1 MRTIWKVIKHDLR
14 STLAQ
19 PSFWILTMIMPLL
32 LLGLQGYGLIRANAL
47 AGVAGQRALEE
58 RPEPG
63 PIGLVDESGLI
74 AEIPAPIPP
83 DAFVRFGD
91 LGTARSALMGGE
103 VEQVV
108 VVPADYVASGDVIAY
123 DQDFQLLRSG
133 EGAGITFESD
143 RAWMLPYLLNYAL
156 TGADETLATAL
167 QNPTPGDLA
176 ERHVLRPPPEDAGR
190 GQALTKLVAQLM
202 PYVFYFLLVMGSNY
216 LMRAVVAEK
225 ENRTAEVL
233 LLSVN
238 PRDLMVGKILA
249 MSVLLALQVAIW
261 LGGALLVLGLG
272 AVALQVA
279 AFTFPAGFFVWALA
293 FLLLGYLL
301 FASVMA
307 AAGAISTSAREA
319 APITVLIII
328 PLMPTLMFGPEF
340 ADNPHSPLVVALSM
354 FPFSS
359 PSAMVTR
366 LAVATVPLWQVLL
379 SLALLAATAYGFVLL
394 AARFFRAGNLLSD
407 TAFSL
412 RRLATGWRR

>member
-1 MRTIWKVIKHDLR
+1 MRTIWKVIKHDVR
-14 STLAQ
+14 TTLAQ

-47 AGVAGQRALEE
+47 AGVAGERALEGA
-58 RPEPG
+58 PEPG

-74 AEIPAPIPP
+74 TDIPAAIPP
-83 DAFVRFGD
+83 DAFVQ
-91 LGTARSALMGGE
+91 LGELESARRALAEGE

-108 VVPADYVASGDVIAY
+108 VVPADYMTSGDVIAY

-133 EGAGITFESD
+133 EGAGVTFESD

-156 TGADETLATAL
+156 TGDDTLTAAL
-167 QNPTPGDLA
+167 HNPTPGDLA
-176 ERHVLRPPPEDAGR
+176 ERRVLRPPAEDAGR
-190 GQALTKLVAQLM
+190 GQALTRLVSQLM
-202 PYVFYFLLVMGSNY
+202 PYIFYFLLVMGSNY

-233 LLSVN
+233 LLSLN

-249 MSVLLALQVAIW
+249 MSVLLALQVVVW
-261 LGGALLVLGLG
+261 LGGALLVLDLG

-279 AFTFPAGFFVWALA
+279 SFTFPAGFFVWALL

-319 APITVLIII
+319 APITILIII

-340 ADNPHSPLVVALSM
+340 ADNPNGPLVMALSL
-354 FPFSS
+354 FPFSA

-379 SLALLAATAYGFVLL
+379 SLALLAVTAYGVVLL

-407 TAFSL
+407 ASFSL
-412 RRLATGWRR
+412 QRLASGWRK